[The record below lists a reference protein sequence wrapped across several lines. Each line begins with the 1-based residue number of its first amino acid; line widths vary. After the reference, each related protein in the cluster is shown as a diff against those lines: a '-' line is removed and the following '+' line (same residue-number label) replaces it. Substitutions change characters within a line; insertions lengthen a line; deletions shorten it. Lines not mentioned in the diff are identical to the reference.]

1 MQEVIPGFQAPP
13 SWPGLFAPA
22 KLPVPI
28 LTRLHAEAVKTL
40 NSADVK
46 EKLAARDFYVSTQ
59 KSPEEFAAKIRKEST
74 LVGSIVKR
82 AGIQPT
88 D

>member
-1 MQEVIPGFQAPP
+1 MAAAISAKEEN
-13 SWPGLFAPA
+13 PA
-22 KLPVPI
+22 L
-28 LTRLHAEAVKTL
+28 
-40 NSADVK
+40 DVTVV
-46 EKLAARDFYVSTQ
+46 EKYSSGYSGKANRGAGVLLMLGDYT
-59 KSPEEFAAKIRKEST
+59 PEEFAAKIRKEST